1 MDEIGM
7 ETFVPPSRIKSGR
20 GSRKG
25 DGKEHYPFPF
35 HIFCQHTQR
44 KEKKKKKKGNSIH
57 LFFTDFHNFPSPSS
71 GGPLSYPLS
80 SSSFSL
86 FFSLL
91 IFSFFLH
98 EEKTFTLKKKL
109 NELFSFLESEKVGEE
124 GGGEGETR
132 EKKRDDRKRK
142 RRRRIK
148 AR

>member
-1 MDEIGM
+1 MKLEWRPS
-7 ETFVPPSRIKSGR
+7 FPPLGLRAEGDRGR
-20 GSRKG
+20 GMGRSII
-25 DGKEHYPFPF
+25 PFLSISF
-35 HIFCQHTQR
+35 ANTH
-44 KEKKKKKKGNSIH
+44 KEKKRRKKKKKGNSIH